1 MPGGFRRNNGSKV
14 AVAAHHTETSSPGVG
29 KAPGRPS
36 GWNGPMRFLRRLS
49 FQNKIL
55 LITLAMV
62 ALVVIT
68 GAVAIDRVILPAMEA
83 DVTDGAWKIARGV
96 VDQVRELPDGDRE
109 AQLRGRL
116 KPLFS
121 VMPKLLHVELLDR
134 NASPWFRIG
143 DDECRTG
150 TGAEGFDMVG
160 RMENLSVKRPTTGNP
175 VFQVLLRDP
184 GPSPPETE
192 LTVRVAV
199 CARSLERI
207 SFQLFRVL
215 FTVTLLVLAISF
227 FLTRGFTRMITRPVD
242 RLMRMTASL
251 ARGELDDVVRE
262 VERELPCRQMLPD
275 DFLVRDPG
283 DSPGLCP
290 LLIGGQENGAAR
302 DKEPPHP
309 SCGQCDLLGDS
320 SGDELSSLTLGFKV
334 MAARLRAYQKQLRQ
348 HYEFEERLLD
358 ACPDG
363 IMANDRDGRIIL
375 YNKGAQ
381 RLLGYTPEEVLHK
394 LPVQDFYPGGEAQ
407 AIKKALL
414 SDEYGGPGT
423 LLDYTTSIVNKEGRT
438 IPIRLSAAL
447 LFKDGEE
454 LAVVGYFQ
462 DLTELRRHMSKLVE
476 ANIRLNEANE
486 RISRLNRRY
495 LEMLSFVTH
504 ELKSPIANSYMSA
517 NALRQGVFGELAR
530 EQSLMVQ
537 AICRNLEQSM
547 EMIKH
552 YLDLSRIEKD
562 ELPVQPRP
570 TRIMDEIVQPVIE
583 GLGGTIME
591 RRVSICVDVPP
602 DLQWDLD
609 PELFRSVFGNLVN
622 NALKYGDESGRIRIT
637 VADLGDRCR
646 MEVWN
651 SGAGI
656 SEEDR
661 GRLFRK
667 FERLHTSRHTSTR
680 GTGLGLFITKTVVE
694 RHGGRIWVESR
705 EGEWTAF
712 IIELPRK

>member
-1 MPGGFRRNNGSKV
+1 ML
-14 AVAAHHTETSSPGVG
+14 
-29 KAPGRPS
+29 
-36 GWNGPMRFLRRLS
+36 FLRRLS
-49 FQNKIL
+49 FQNKII

-62 ALVVIT
+62 ALVVVA
-68 GAVAIDRVILPAMEA
+68 GAIAIDRVIIPAMEA
-83 DVTDGAWKIARGV
+83 DVADGAWKIARGV
-96 VDQVRELPDGDRE
+96 ADLIRELPEEERE
-109 AQLRGRL
+109 ARLRDGL
-116 KPLFS
+116 KPLFA
-121 VMPKLLHVELLDR
+121 VMPKLLHVELLDPDGG
-134 NASPWFRIG
+134 STFRMG

-150 TGAEGFDMVG
+150 EGADGFDVVG
-160 RMENLSVKRPTTGNP
+160 GMGNMLVKRPTSGNP
-175 VFQVLLRDP
+175 VYQVLLRYP
-184 GPSPPETE
+184 GPSPPGTE
-192 LTVRVAV
+192 LAVRVGV

-207 SFQLFRVL
+207 SVQLFRVL

-251 ARGELDDVVRE
+251 ARGELEDVVRE
-262 VERELPCRQMLPD
+262 VERELPCRRKLHD
-275 DFLVRDPG
+275 DFLLRDLG
-283 DSPGLCP
+283 DSAGLCP
-290 LLIGGQENGAAR
+290 LLIGEQEKGAAR
-302 DKEPPHP
+302 QKGAPLP
-309 SCGQCDLLGDS
+309 SCGQCDFLVES

-334 MAARLRAYQKQLRQ
+334 MAARLMAYQKQLRQ

-363 IMANDRDGRIIL
+363 IMANARDGLVIL

-394 LPVQDFYPGGEAQ
+394 LPVKDLYPDGVAQ
-407 AIKKALL
+407 AIRKALL
-414 SDEYGGPGT
+414 SDEYGGPGI
-423 LLDYTTSIVNKEGRT
+423 LLDYTTSIVGKDGRT

-486 RISRLNRRY
+486 RFSRLNRRY

-517 NALRQGVFGELAR
+517 NALRQEVFGELAR
-530 EQSLMVQ
+530 EQSRMVE

-570 TRIMDEIVQPVIE
+570 TRIMDEVVQPVID
-583 GLGGTIME
+583 GLGGPILE

-602 DLQWDLD
+602 DLQWNLD
-609 PELFRSVFGNLVN
+609 PGLFRSVLGNLVN

-637 VADLGDRCR
+637 AADLGDRCR

-651 SGAGI
+651 SGPGI

-667 FERLHTSRHTSTR
+667 FERLHTSRQPSTR
-680 GTGLGLFITKTVVE
+680 GTGLGLFITKTIVE
-694 RHGGRIWVESR
+694 RHRGKIWVESL

-712 IIELPRK
+712 IIEVPGD